1 MSEIESKILTEK
13 IIQAREEK
21 VAILNKKKLVDKKI
35 KEIENLNKK
44 NTPFYA
50 NIKGFFHNLTKTELN
65 QLKTENN
72 AKISNKRQELEDLLS
87 NNQETIEPKTY
98 PE

>member
-1 MSEIESKILTEK
+1 MSEIESKIITEK

-21 VAILNKKKLVDKKI
+21 VA
-35 KEIENLNKK
+35 IENLNKK

-87 NNQETIEPKTY
+87 HNQETIEPKTY